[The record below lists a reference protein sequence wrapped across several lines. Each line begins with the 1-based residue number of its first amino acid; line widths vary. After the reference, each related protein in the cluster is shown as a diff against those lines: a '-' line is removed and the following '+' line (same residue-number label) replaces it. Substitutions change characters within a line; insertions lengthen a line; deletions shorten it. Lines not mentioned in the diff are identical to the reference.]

1 MSCRISAFA
10 ISAFLLAGPANA
22 QVLATAATPQPA
34 AGCTAKA
41 AKPAQINALAT
52 NPKAFAGK
60 CVKLKG
66 FWRDIGIYPT
76 AGEANQPDALSVVF
90 LDQRRVGLY
99 QPPKDEETMPRTP
112 VEATLVGT
120 AGDCA
125 SLGAPGSDSTIGYC
139 HYKGGAYLAVAGIE
153 RAK

>member
-10 ISAFLLAGPANA
+10 ISAFVIAGSAQA
-22 QVLATAATPQPA
+22 QVLATATTPQPA
-34 AGCTAKA
+34 ASCIAKT

-66 FWRDIGIYPT
+66 FWRDIGLYPT
-76 AGEANQPDALSVVF
+76 AGEANQPDALSVIF

-99 QPPKDEETMPRTP
+99 LSPRDEEHMPHAP
-112 VEATLVGT
+112 IEATLVGT

>member
-1 MSCRISAFA
+1 MSHRIFA
-10 ISAFLLAGPANA
+10 LVGLSVILAGPARA
-22 QVLATAATPQPA
+22 QAPPAPQPA
-34 AGCTAKA
+34 PGCTAKA
-41 AKPAQINALAT
+41 AKSAQINAMAT

-60 CVKLKG
+60 CVKVKG
-66 FWRDIGIYPT
+66 FWRDIGVYPT

-99 QPPKDEETMPRTP
+99 LPPADEAQMPHSP
-112 VEATLVGT
+112 VEATLFGT

-125 SLGAPGSDSTIGYC
+125 GIGAPGSDATTGYC
-139 HYKGGAYLAVAGIE
+139 HYKGGAYLAVAGVE